1 MDVCHRFFGWRRG
14 KDHHHYTKEE
24 LSMNDENINNE
35 GPFDDDE
42 HYYPEVGKE
51 EKDEERPVFYH
62 TTEFENAQ
70 SAIGVNTDEEPSI
83 QEDTRE
89 SEEVPEEAPE
99 QDPLHSIGETM
110 LVDSLIKSL
119 QGDHA
124 VAAVYNYILTEAAV
138 ISPGI
143 VPLVINKIDELL
155 PALRNAEEGF
165 LLSLKNVGIE
175 AGENRTKN
183 PFYELKRKYY
193 ALKYLLEGHTQ

>member
-1 MDVCHRFFGWRRG
+1 MDVCHRFFNWRR
-14 KDHHHYTKEE
+14 KEDHHPYTEEE
-24 LSMNDENINNE
+24 LSMSDENINNE
-35 GPFDDDE
+35 GPFDDGE
-42 HYYPEVGKE
+42 HYYPVVGEE
-51 EKDEERPVFYH
+51 EKSEEHPVFHH

-70 SAIGVNTDEEPSI
+70 NAIGVNTDEEPSI

-89 SEEVPEEAPE
+89 SEETPEEE
-99 QDPLHSIGETM
+99 PLRSIGETM
-110 LVDSLIKSL
+110 LVDSLINSL
-119 QGDHA
+119 KGEHE

-138 ISPGI
+138 IAPGI

-165 LLSLKNVGIE
+165 LLSLQNVGLE